1 MKHKTLSTV
10 ILTQN
15 DKSSNSKLISDYVHL
30 LMQCR
35 LQCFVGNKVG
45 KLKLHK
51 AMSQK
56 PNDAKKR
63 GALWSLTIHNHINA
77 KHDTKD

>member
-1 MKHKTLSTV
+1 MICIFNATETAL
-10 ILTQN
+10 
-15 DKSSNSKLISDYVHL
+15 Y
-30 LMQCR
+30 
-35 LQCFVGNKVG
+35 FVGNNFG

-63 GALWSLTIHNHINA
+63 GALWSLMIHNHINA

>member
-1 MKHKTLSTV
+1 MICIFNATETAL
-10 ILTQN
+10 
-15 DKSSNSKLISDYVHL
+15 Y
-30 LMQCR
+30 
-35 LQCFVGNKVG
+35 FVGNNFG

-63 GALWSLTIHNHINA
+63 GALWSLTIHNHTNA

>member
-1 MKHKTLSTV
+1 
-10 ILTQN
+10 
-15 DKSSNSKLISDYVHL
+15 
-30 LMQCR
+30 MQRR
-35 LQCFVGNKVG
+35 LQYFVGNNFG